1 MADPLP
7 TNTEIPK
14 FDTYPARSA
23 SEDISASPRSR
34 TYMPGTSG
42 STGAVP
48 GYNDLPARSALEER
62 AAQVGG
68 AVGRAV
74 ATVRR
79 GRGKLVVMKS
89 RTRDTVSTRNLSS
102 KADELKSSARNLA
115 NTAQQRTSQLIEEAQ
130 NRAAGLAQDAQQ
142 RLSGLADQVRERT
155 TDWTQNA
162 QDKTLELRERA
173 IENYHGV
180 RLNIQGYIN
189 AKPLQALAIIGG
201 AAVALG
207 ATIRVVRSRNA
218 ERI

>member
-14 FDTYPARSA
+14 FDTYPARSG
-23 SEDISASPRSR
+23 SEDTSASPRSR

-48 GYNDLPARSALEER
+48 GYNDLPTRSALEER

-115 NTAQQRTSQLIEEAQ
+115 STAQQRTSQLVEEAQ

-142 RLSGLADQVRERT
+142 RLSGLADQV
-155 TDWTQNA
+155 
-162 QDKTLELRERA
+162 RERA

-189 AKPLQALAIIGG
+189 AKPLQALAIVGG
-201 AAVALG
+201 AAVVLG